1 MQDNIP
7 LELLADIQDAC
18 SANGY
23 IITSLN
29 SIPNGRKQPVTLQ
42 LTMKQAKTDNGKAA
56 AHSHR
61 NGGNSP
67 SKGTDSHNDGTK
79 GQESHK
85 NGNDGQGSHK
95 DGVHDGKPE
104 QHNQADTSCRKRET
118 NEI

>member
-42 LTMKQAKTDNGKAA
+42 LTVKQAKTDNRVIQG
-56 AHSHR
+56 
-61 NGGNSP
+61 
-67 SKGTDSHNDGTK
+67 DGSEPRARISNQVHTK
-79 GQESHK
+79 GGMLPSGSGRNTQEADNKKEGPSRTT
-85 NGNDGQGSHK
+85 QPS
-95 DGVHDGKPE
+95 PE
-104 QHNQADTSCRKRET
+104 QVNK
-118 NEI
+118 